1 MSNSA
6 EHVSKQK
13 LMDDLSAVV
22 NDAEELL
29 KATASQTGERISEIR
44 AKTEES
50 LRAAKVRLA
59 NAQEA
64 LLEKAKAVAKDTDA
78 YVHENPWKTAG
89 IAAVAGLLIGA
100 IIARR

>member
-1 MSNSA
+1 MINSA

-29 KATASQTGERISEIR
+29 KATASQTGDRISEIR

-59 NAQEA
+59 DAQEA